1 MKKSIAGWSILGVVL
16 FGLWAC
22 SPYDTYRVYT
32 GPDLT
37 EDKVG
42 TLYVMTKGVYVT
54 KVDGV
59 ETPRGFGS
67 DQDQTQ
73 RIYLLPGRHSITVVY
88 RSSFKSWPSIY
99 TTSSQSAAILEFEF
113 EASRHY
119 SLQAD
124 VTHGDW
130 KPYIRRP

>member
-1 MKKSIAGWSILGVVL
+1 MKKYITGWSIILAL
-16 FGLWAC
+16 FFGLSAC

-54 KVDGV
+54 EVDGV

-73 RIYLLPGRHSITVVY
+73 RIYLPPGRHSIAVVY

-99 TTSSQSAAILEFEF
+99 TTSSQNAVTLEFDF
-113 EASRHY
+113 EAGRHY
-119 SLQAD
+119 SLQAT
-124 VTHGDW
+124 VGYSDW
-130 KPYIRRP
+130 HPYIRRP